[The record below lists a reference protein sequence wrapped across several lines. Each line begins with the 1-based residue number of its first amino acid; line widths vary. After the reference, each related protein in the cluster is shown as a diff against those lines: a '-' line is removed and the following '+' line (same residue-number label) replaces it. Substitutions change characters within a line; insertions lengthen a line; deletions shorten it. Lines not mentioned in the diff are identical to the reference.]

1 VAKVRKIPERRELG
15 RYAVERHALTMLW
28 PASSIVGRILDI
40 SMDGLAFQYTAP
52 KKPQDASSDIEI
64 VLSRADFS
72 SGALPFRTVSD
83 SRMKG
88 YFGFT
93 FARTQRRRSI
103 QFKELAEDQKAKLE
117 YFIEN
122 YCWRIPE

>member
-1 VAKVRKIPERRELG
+1 
-15 RYAVERHALTMLW
+15 MN
-28 PASSIVGRILDI
+28 
-40 SMDGLAFQYTAP
+40 GLAFQYSAP
-52 KKPQDASSDIEI
+52 EKPQDASSDIEI

-72 SGALPFRTVSD
+72 SGTLPFRTVSD